1 MQVLEAIRTIGR
13 TLMDGARALFAHWPV
28 LLTIFFLGKAASAG
42 LLWLAVMASKYSPVA
57 GMLLLP
63 GAPIAMLV
71 AIILMLRAVIP
82 SVPELA
88 DTFSPRSGVAWWRSE
103 MTLVVQVLVPFLA
116 VYASQGW
123 MKEDLRTYMY
133 YATADE
139 WMSEGF
145 AADFTRVSFGTEAQI
160 FAIVMIAM
168 VLRKVIAGFE
178 LGKKHLPVAGFAGY
192 LEALWLVVAA
202 AAFSAYLG
210 DLRGW
215 AMSRAVIVWLKD
227 TLATFYEWLGPV
239 KSVFDWV
246 ASLVGTIFGSM
257 GVLLIVPVAWIA
269 VGATIYGH
277 SLPAAKPLLTSEE
290 ITKRIKQIPNPIRR
304 ATSQVFEPVVGP
316 VRNTL
321 RAIGRVAI
329 AGVIPMV
336 LLCVIFAATSQLRV
350 LTVAGLRRLVGP
362 RSEGFW
368 IAATPYIDAAAQ
380 AVYITAMVVLLA
392 AAVGVVVRGQR
403 ELAAKVATEAE
414 AASVAGTQP
423 ASAEG

>member
-13 TLMDGARALFAHWPV
+13 ILMDGARALFAHWPV

-178 LGKKHLPVAGFAGY
+178 LGKRHLPVAC
-192 LEALWLVVAA
+192 
-202 AAFSAYLG
+202 
-210 DLRGW
+210 
-215 AMSRAVIVWLKD
+215 
-227 TLATFYEWLGPV
+227 
-239 KSVFDWV
+239 
-246 ASLVGTIFGSM
+246 
-257 GVLLIVPVAWIA
+257 IA
-269 VGATIYGH
+269 VGATIYGD

-290 ITKRIKQIPNPIRR
+290 MTKRIKQIPNPIRR

-316 VRNTL
+316 
-321 RAIGRVAI
+321 
-329 AGVIPMV
+329 
-336 LLCVIFAATSQLRV
+336 C
-350 LTVAGLRRLVGP
+350 
-362 RSEGFW
+362 
-368 IAATPYIDAAAQ
+368 ATPFGPSAK
-380 AVYITAMVVLLA
+380 LRS
-392 AAVGVVVRGQR
+392 RGSFPWCSC
-403 ELAAKVATEAE
+403 A
-414 AASVAGTQP
+414 
-423 ASAEG
+423 